1 MKRFEDIKAWQQ
13 ARKLTQSI
21 YQHSFEAP
29 FTHDFALKDQIR
41 RASGSIMDNIAE
53 GFARN
58 GNREF
63 IQHISIAKASAA
75 EVQSQLYRALD
86 CQYLTQAQFDQLYQ
100 QADHIAAM
108 LTNLMKY
115 LKNSPQKGPKYD

>member
-1 MKRFEDIKAWQQ
+1 
-13 ARKLTQSI
+13 
-21 YQHSFEAP
+21 
-29 FTHDFALKDQIR
+29 
-41 RASGSIMDNIAE
+41 MDNIAE

-63 IQHISIAKASAA
+63 IQHLSIAKASAA

-86 CQYLTQAQFDQLYQ
+86 NQYITQNQFDQLYQ
-100 QADHIAAM
+100 QANQIAAM

-115 LKNSPQKGPKYD
+115 LINSPRKGLKYE